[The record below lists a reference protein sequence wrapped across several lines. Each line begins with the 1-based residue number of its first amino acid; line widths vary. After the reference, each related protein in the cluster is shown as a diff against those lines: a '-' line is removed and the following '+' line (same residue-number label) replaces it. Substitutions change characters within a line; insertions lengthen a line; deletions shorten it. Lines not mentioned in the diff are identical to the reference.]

1 MPPPQLSANRRTGY
15 YLVRKDAHWSV
26 ARWLPSRQRWSLPR
40 GELLLT
46 SHWDEIGAKV
56 A

>member
-1 MPPPQLSANRRTGY
+1 MPPQPLPSNLRSGY
-15 YLVRKDAHWSV
+15 YLVRKGGHW
-26 ARWLPSRQRWSLPR
+26 AIALWLPSRQQWSLPR